1 LKNETLILAAPDF
14 GAIDQLAR
22 RPEPAVLWPV
32 GGQSL
37 AAHWLDHA
45 VRLGCKRVVIHAVD
59 RPAAVRSA
67 LGEGAYWSLTLEIS
81 SQPPPPE
88 AVAMIRLPTDA
99 EVPSPMTA
107 SELIDWWFALNRR
120 WLERRES
127 GSVSIDQEREAG
139 GWVGPHAQIHPT
151 ARLLAPY
158 WIGAGTTIGPGCQI
172 GPHALIGADCV
183 LEEDVRVDD
192 SLILPRTF
200 LGAHLDVSAKVIA
213 GSTLLDRP
221 TGTRVELR
229 DRFVAS
235 SLASDAPAGT
245 WIGRILAALPGR
257 RKQFSRPGRSQPAL
271 ASR

>member
-14 GAIDQLAR
+14 GAMDQLAR
-22 RPEPAVLWPV
+22 RPDPAVLWPV
-32 GGQSL
+32 GGQSF

-45 VRLGCKRVVIHAVD
+45 VRLGCKRVVLHAVD
-59 RPAAVRSA
+59 RPAEVRSA
-67 LGEGAYWSLTLEIS
+67 LGDGAYWSITLEIS
-81 SQPPPPE
+81 SQPPPTE
-88 AVAMIRLPTDA
+88 AVPMFGLPTEA
-99 EVPSPMTA
+99 ESAPPATA
-107 SELIDWWFALNRR
+107 AELLAWWFALNRR
-120 WLERRES
+120 WLERRDA
-127 GSVSIDQEREAG
+127 GAVSIDHAREAG

-151 ARLLAPY
+151 ARLVAPY

-213 GSTLLDRP
+213 GSTLLDRV

-229 DRFVAS
+229 DSFVAS
-235 SLASDAPAGT
+235 SLAPAAHRVAWT
-245 WIGRILAALPGR
+245 DRILAALRWLP
-257 RKQFSRPGRSQPAL
+257 KQLFRLRPSQQAISL
-271 ASR
+271 R

>member
-67 LGEGAYWSLTLEIS
+67 LAEGAYWSLTLEIS
-81 SQPPPPE
+81 PQPPPPE
-88 AVAMIRLPTDA
+88 AVPMFDLPTA
-99 EVPSPMTA
+99 AGSTPPATA
-107 SELIDWWFALNRR
+107 SELVVWWFELNRR
-120 WLERRES
+120 WLERRQS
-127 GSVSIDQEREAG
+127 GTVSIDQEREAG
-139 GWVGPHAQIHPT
+139 GWVGPQAQIHPT
-151 ARLLAPY
+151 ARLMAPY

-213 GSTLLDRP
+213 GSTLLDRV

-229 DRFVAS
+229 DSFVAS
-235 SLASDAPAGT
+235 SLAPAAHRVAWT
-245 WIGRILAALPGR
+245 DRILAALRWLP
-257 RKQFSRPGRSQPAL
+257 KQFSRPSQSQPAISL
-271 ASR
+271 R